1 VLGSLVAQFSER
13 DEVARTEI
21 AKGFDAW
28 IGGLAVG
35 LRRIQAAGEIGP
47 RADPEELATGLMAA
61 LQGGYT
67 LAQATRAIAPM
78 ETALSMIDH
87 IESFGATGDGT
98 TASRAP
104 RSRAQ
109 SRRRRYF
116 RHLPWRGRRHLDAD
130 RDSVGYP
137 KARSLAPT
145 RLEGTA
151 TAAATRSTRGRVR

>member
-1 VLGSLVAQFSER
+1 
-13 DEVARTEI
+13 
-21 AKGFDAW
+21 
-28 IGGLAVG
+28 
-35 LRRIQAAGEIGP
+35 
-47 RADPEELATGLMAA
+47 MAA

-109 SRRRRYF
+109 SRRRR
-116 RHLPWRGRRHLDAD
+116 
-130 RDSVGYP
+130 
-137 KARSLAPT
+137 
-145 RLEGTA
+145 
-151 TAAATRSTRGRVR
+151 